1 MIKKCLSMLLALM
14 MLCTLTPFA
23 STESVDEWTEE
34 ELEHIDEVLNDDS
47 STTEL
52 RQEFRINVKDGDYS
66 AAEGLNED
74 VMNILLLGTDNA
86 GTKGHG
92 RTDTMIICS
101 VNTKTGEVKLSS
113 IVRDLYV
120 QIPYMKLQ
128 NRINAANA
136 FGGPNMA
143 IKCVNETFGLNI
155 SRYASINFAGFQ
167 KLVDMLGGVEIEINA
182 GEATQI
188 NQGGSPTS
196 KNVSEGTQLLDGT
209 QALAYCRIRNLDNNF
224 GRNERQ
230 RKFLEAIVK
239 KVLAENSLDQLLAL
253 VETCMEFVSTNLTTS
268 DLFTLLFTVVPNMQ
282 ELQMYSCPA
291 TGEYHYETIRD
302 MQVVVPK
309 MEQMNSSLH
318 AFIYGE
324 SAE

>member
-23 STESVDEWTEE
+23 MAAETDKWTEE
-34 ELEHIDEVLNDDS
+34 ELDEVYDILFDDN
-47 STTEL
+47 STGVL
-52 RQEFRINVKDGDYS
+52 PSEFRYTVEDGDFS
-66 AAEGLNED
+66 AVEGLDEN

-182 GEATQI
+182 GEAAEI
-188 NQGGSPTS
+188 N
-196 KNVSEGTQLLDGT
+196 KVSENGVNAGLAKLDGT

-230 RKFLEAIVK
+230 RKFLEALVK